1 MTNYVSYNL
10 RVATD
15 VQKIAQA
22 KAWFI
27 HCINLYTLFEYAI
40 PVIQDYGTC
49 IKLNSVDT
57 FMKCFE
63 KLLRLLIMFHSS
75 GSNMYSRSMVMFFGK
90 WQYWDCEE
98 CILVTITNFFLV
110 AYERPSSI

>member
-1 MTNYVSYNL
+1 MAEREL
-10 RVATD
+10 PHD
-15 VQKIAQA
+15 EQKIVQA

-75 GSNMYSRSMVMFFGK
+75 GSNMYSRSMVMFFGN
-90 WQYWDCEE
+90 WQYWTANN
-98 CILVTITNFFLV
+98 ITVTITNFFLV
-110 AYERPSSI
+110 ADERPSSL